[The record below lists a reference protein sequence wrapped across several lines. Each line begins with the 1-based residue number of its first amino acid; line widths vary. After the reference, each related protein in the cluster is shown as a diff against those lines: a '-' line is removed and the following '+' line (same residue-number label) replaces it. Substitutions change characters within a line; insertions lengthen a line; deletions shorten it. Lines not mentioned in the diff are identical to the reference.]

1 MGAIT
6 YCQLLIPLLR
16 KAVVTNYGCI
26 ELVSAVDTF
35 TKGLVYGF
43 AFGVRVERKPDNV
56 ISIWTNGASCLLPA
70 FSVLDLRYAKVR
82 SQLPVSKTS
91 HLRFVVV
98 FRVLSKP
105 NKMHQNSNILLVN
118 SLFSSFLRSFSIISF
133 GSINSISRT
142 RV

>member
-1 MGAIT
+1 MA
-6 YCQLLIPLLR
+6 
-16 KAVVTNYGCI
+16 NYGYI

-43 AFGVRVERKPDNV
+43 AFGIRVERKPDNV
-56 ISIWTNGASCLLPA
+56 ISIWTNGASYLLGA
-70 FSVLDLRYAKVR
+70 FNFFDLRYVKVR
-82 SQLPVSKTS
+82 SQLPVSKRS
-91 HLRFVVV
+91 HLRFVV

-105 NKMHQNSNILLVN
+105 NKMHQNSNIRLVN